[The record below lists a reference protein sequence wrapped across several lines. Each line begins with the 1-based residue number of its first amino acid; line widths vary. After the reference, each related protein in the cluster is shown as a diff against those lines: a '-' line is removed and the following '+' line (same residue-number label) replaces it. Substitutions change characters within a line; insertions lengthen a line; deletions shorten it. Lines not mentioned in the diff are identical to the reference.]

1 MAYRVID
8 KETMPRRE
16 QFDYFR
22 AMAQPY
28 VGITWEL
35 DITDLRRRQKAEGW
49 PFFLTMLY
57 LAGQAAN
64 RVPQLR
70 QRIRGE
76 DVVEYDLL
84 RHLPHRGHGG
94 RQLPLLPGTGRAPLP
109 GVSAPGPRRHQAAQ
123 ERPSLMEEEDEESLL
138 FVSSLPWTPFTGL
151 IQPTPLPGGLQSPD
165 HLRRLPLAGEI
176 G

>member
-76 DVVEYDLL
+76 DVVEYD
-84 RHLPHRGHGG
+84 RCDTSHTVATADGNFRYCRYGAGSPSGSFCPWPAPPTRRPRSG
-94 RQLPLLPGTGRAPLP
+94 RP
-109 GVSAPGPRRHQAAQ
+109 
-123 ERPSLMEEEDEESLL
+123 
-138 FVSSLPWTPFTGL
+138 
-151 IQPTPLPGGLQSPD
+151 
-165 HLRRLPLAGEI
+165 
-176 G
+176 

>member
-76 DVVEYDLL
+76 DVVEYD
-84 RHLPHRGHGG
+84 RCDTSHTVATADGNFRYCRVRGGLPFREF
-94 RQLPLLPGTGRAPLP
+94 LPLARA
-109 GVSAPGPRRHQAAQ
+109 AHQAAQ
-123 ERPSLMEEEDEESLL
+123 ERPSLM
-138 FVSSLPWTPFTGL
+138 
-151 IQPTPLPGGLQSPD
+151 
-165 HLRRLPLAGEI
+165 
-176 G
+176 

>member
-64 RVPQLR
+64 RVPPAAPAHS
-70 QRIRGE
+70 G
-76 DVVEYDLL
+76 
-84 RHLPHRGHGG
+84 GG
-94 RQLPLLPGTGRAPLP
+94 RG
-109 GVSAPGPRRHQAAQ
+109 GVRLAATPPTPWPRRTATSATAGYGAGSPSGSFCPWPAPPTR
-123 ERPSLMEEEDEESLL
+123 RPRS
-138 FVSSLPWTPFTGL
+138 G
-151 IQPTPLPGGLQSPD
+151 
-165 HLRRLPLAGEI
+165 RR
-176 G
+176 